1 MAQLLN
7 PFERIVTMLTEAHS
21 PGRHFPATLLYNE
34 GWMLRLVL
42 DWFASQP
49 SHDHPLSFSPAA
61 NWYSEALLPSQFF
74 ASRRGDPLAEGWTHA
89 DGVIGHVTIGDGA
102 LANTKLK
109 PDASQFIVTEAK
121 LSSPLSPGVK
131 NAPDYDQAARNV
143 ACMAQVLSESGIELT
158 KMPSMGFHVLAPES
172 QIASGVFAGEMNEV
186 SIRGKVE
193 QRISAYRDPEV
204 LSSKMAWYEHT
215 FLPTLNK
222 IKISCLS
229 WEAIIDHITHID
241 PPFGNELSGFY
252 MRCSRFNEKSNN
264 LPK

>member
-1 MAQLLN
+1 MTPMN
-7 PFERIVTMLTEAHS
+7 PFERIVAMLTDAHS

-49 SHDHPLSFSPAA
+49 QHEHPLSFSPEAT
-61 NWYSEALLPSQFF
+61 WFSEALLPSQFF

-109 PDASQFIVTEAK
+109 PDATQFIVTEAK

-143 ACMAQVLSESGIELT
+143 ACMAQVLNESGRAPADTASI
-158 KMPSMGFHVLAPES
+158 GFFVLAPES
-172 QIASGVFAGEMNEV
+172 QIAAGVFAREMTKA
-186 SIRGKVE
+186 SIQGRVE
-193 QRISAYRDPEV
+193 QRINAYDDSEIR
-204 LSSKMAWYEHT
+204 SKKLAWYDKT
-215 FLPTLNK
+215 FMPLL
-222 IKISCLS
+222 SVMSVRCLS
-229 WEAIIDHITHID
+229 WESIIAHMIRVD
-241 PPFGNELSGFY
+241 PPTGNALSEFY
-252 MRCSRFNEKSNN
+252 NLCLRFNEKSSNGR
-264 LPK
+264 